1 VQTGICLTGKFW
13 AHQNFDVQPDIISFG
28 KKTQVCGCLAGS
40 RVDEVER
47 NVFVEPSRINSTFG
61 GNMSDIFRFKLILE
75 IIEQEHLT
83 KNANEVGG
91 YLLQKLRIL
100 EQKYEG
106 KISNTRGLG
115 LMCAFDL
122 PSKEKRDRFIQKAR
136 EKGLLILA
144 CGDNSIR
151 FRPHLIVT
159 KQEIDLGI
167 DIIEQLVAN

>member
-1 VQTGICLTGKFW
+1 
-13 AHQNFDVQPDIISFG
+13 
-28 KKTQVCGCLAGS
+28 
-40 RVDEVER
+40 
-47 NVFVEPSRINSTFG
+47 
-61 GNMSDIFRFKLILE
+61 
-75 IIEQEHLT
+75 
-83 KNANEVGG
+83 
-91 YLLQKLRIL
+91 
-100 EQKYEG
+100 
-106 KISNTRGLG
+106 
-115 LMCAFDL
+115 MCAFDL